1 LTSVSPISARQPAL
15 FPPDA
20 ESFSP
25 SAFNLAR
32 PSFADHD
39 ESLGGTDPRS
49 LAQAEKPHELSKSAV
64 GDLLAKQPQKRTR
77 DRQTAAFTVEEIQDL
92 ISKTNL
98 PRTAIGQVNT
108 CLTCFETTCNVEGRG
123 VALSKA
129 LFIRCVPRRQF

>member
-20 ESFSP
+20 ENFSP

-64 GDLLAKQPQKRTR
+64 GDLLAKQPQKLTR
-77 DRQTAAFTVEEIQDL
+77 DRQTAAFTVEEIQAL
-92 ISKTNL
+92 ISTKL

-108 CLTCFETTCNVEGRG
+108 CLTCFETACKVEGRG

-129 LFIRCVPRRQF
+129 LFIRCIPRRQF